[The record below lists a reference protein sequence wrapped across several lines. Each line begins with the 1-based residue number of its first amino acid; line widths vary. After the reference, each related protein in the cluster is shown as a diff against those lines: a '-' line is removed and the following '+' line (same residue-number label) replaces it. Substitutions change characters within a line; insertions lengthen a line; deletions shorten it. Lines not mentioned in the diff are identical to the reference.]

1 MNYRNAQRL
10 ENGWIDCEINHP
22 DYGWIP
28 YTLNPKDTDMTV
40 NNDDLLAAMVANGNV
55 APYIPPTQEE
65 LDAIAAQALAYA
77 RSRMVASAFQTREA
91 LDLVGKLDAV
101 EAAIL
106 QADATTKRAWTY
118 ATEFRRGSPTIAT
131 MATAL
136 SLTDE
141 DVDALFTLAMSI
153 EV

>member
-1 MNYRNAQRL
+1 MNKAQI
-10 ENGWIDCEINHP
+10 ENGIVVNVIVVDPYNIPFWCNNWPTITVGGN
-22 DYGWIP
+22 GWSWDGKLF
-28 YTLNPKDTDMTV
+28 T
-40 NNDDLLAAMVANGNV
+40 
-55 APYIPPTQEE
+55 APTAVPPTQEE